1 MDKKSS
7 LTGHSQNFLMKQ
19 HWTPV
24 ELIELWT
31 LSNDEK
37 TFINRKEERNKLVYA
52 LKMKYFDLYSCFP
65 SENQKVPLVIM
76 NTVAFQLAVKPQTIT
91 TYSWHK
97 RSARAHNDEIRQYY
111 GFHKLNQTDWLNLGK
126 FIKNI
131 LWPLGLPMA
140 HIYAEVYQFLKKE
153 KIDPPPHQFLM
164 RKINAICTNIEYQF
178 FKNCSEHINADHL
191 KRLLEAKDNEDAP
204 LTFIRRPAGK
214 ICDETIDEEIK
225 KLGYLTSTLYCD
237 FFKTIPKKVLKKYYD
252 IVATSSPY
260 DLRKMDVAQ
269 SNALLSCFC
278 YYKGAKILDNLI
290 DIFIRRFSRLQKMA
304 EAKAKDDLWKLYT
317 TEDTDK
323 QLLTKMVDISL
334 ENPHGVIEKKI
345 YPGVG
350 GKEKLTQ
357 SKLSRKSSSQIS
369 KEFEYTHLR
378 SLYVHHHR
386 KYIIEIIKNL
396 KLGSTSNKP
405 LCDAVD
411 ALLNSKPLVLT
422 DILTKGILKAVEN
435 NPMYCELAVLDV
447 LRKELK
453 CKNVWVNSSLKHED
467 PEKDLPQD
475 FKEKKQ
481 MYCQMLDLPEDGKEL
496 MRKVKKE
503 MAAAIKAFNAS
514 IPTNEDVR
522 IGKKS
527 GKPHIFLTPYTAQDE
542 PENITAIKQDILN
555 TWPNTALLD
564 IWKETDLRLGL
575 TQALIAMTDKVALDP
590 QILQQRLLLCIFA
603 MGTNTEFK
611 SVCTGTANVSE
622 SDLWYVKKRFIT
634 PEGLRQIIRKLV
646 DNTIEVRD
654 EEIWGNV
661 LTHFS
666 SDSVKISVWDGNL
679 MSERHIRY
687 NGYGVMAYWHVD
699 KKALCIFGQLKR
711 CSDSEVVS
719 MLTGIIHHGT
729 KAKVV
734 SQSTDTHGQSF
745 IAFAFSYL
753 LGVELRPRIKGIGRM
768 KINKPDQHL
777 QKSSYNHIET
787 VMGKP
792 IKWALI
798 LKHYDQM
805 LRYLVALVLRTAEP
819 EVLLKR
825 FIAENNRNTLYKA
838 FLEFGRAICTAH
850 NCRYFTIK
858 ESRIEVEEALNGGE
872 NWNSGNKFIFFG
884 KRGVISSNDE
894 CEQEMSILSMH
905 LLQSSL
911 VYVNTLMVQRCIKKK
926 KWKPKLT
933 KEDKRAITALF
944 DLHVNQYGLFPLDM
958 TKRLNID
965 EEE

>member
-1 MDKKSS
+1 MDEKSS
-7 LTGHSQNFLMKQ
+7 LTRYSRNFFAKQ
-19 HWTPV
+19 HWTPL

-37 TFINRKEERNKLVYA
+37 ACTNRKEEGNQLAYA
-52 LKMKYFDLYSCFP
+52 FKMKYFDIYSCFP
-65 SENQKVPLVIM
+65 PGNQDIPLVVLNM
-76 NTVAFQLAVKPQTIT
+76 VASQLAVQPQTLT
-91 TYSWHK
+91 AYRWQC
-97 RSARAHNDEIRQYY
+97 RSARAHNDEIRKYY
-111 GFHKLNQTDWLNLGK
+111 GFHKPNQADWLNISV
-126 FIKNI
+126 FIENI

-140 HIYAEVYQFLKKE
+140 HIYEEVYQFLKKE
-153 KIDPPPHQFLM
+153 KIDPPTHKEFV
-164 RKINAICTNIEYQF
+164 RKINTIWTKLENQF
-178 FKNCSEHINADHL
+178 FKNFLAHTNADHL
-191 KRLLEAKDNEDAP
+191 QSLLEAQDNGDAP
-204 LTFIRRPAGK
+204 LTFIRQPAGK

-237 FFKTIPKKVLKKYYD
+237 FFETIPKKALKKYHD

-260 DLRKMDVAQ
+260 DLRKMDTAQ
-269 SNALLSCFC
+269 SNAILACFC
-278 YYKGAKILDNLI
+278 YYKGAQILDNLI
-290 DIFIRRFSRLQKMA
+290 NIFIRRFSRLQKMA
-304 EAKAKDDLWKLYT
+304 ESRAKDDLWKLYT
-317 TEDTDK
+317 TEDSDK

-334 ENPHGVIEKKI
+334 ESPNGVIEEKI

-357 SKLSRKSSSQIS
+357 SKLSRKSPSQIS
-369 KEFEYTHLR
+369 TEFEYTHLR

-386 KYIIEIIKNL
+386 KYMIEIIKNL
-396 KLGSTSNKP
+396 KLGSASNKP

-411 ALLNSKPLVLT
+411 ALLNDKPLVLT
-422 DILTKGILKAVEN
+422 NILTKGVLKAVESN
-435 NPMYCELAVLDV
+435 SMYCELAVLDV

-453 CKNVWVNSSLKHED
+453 CKNVWVKSSSKHAD
-467 PEKDLPQD
+467 PEKDLPKD
-475 FKEKKQ
+475 FKEKKKV
-481 MYCQMLDLPEDGKEL
+481 YCQMLGLPEDGREL
-496 MRKVKKE
+496 MRKVKAE
-503 MAAAIKAFNAS
+503 MAEAIKAFNAS
-514 IPTNEDVR
+514 IPTNEDIK

-527 GKPHIFLTPYTAQDE
+527 GKPHIFLTPYTAQNE
-542 PENITAIKQDILN
+542 PENITAIKQDILQ

-575 TQALIAMTDKVALDP
+575 TQELIAMTDKVALDP
-590 QILQQRLLLCIFA
+590 QILQQRLLLCLFA

-611 SVCTGTANVSE
+611 SMCAGTPNVSE

-634 PEGLRQIIRKLV
+634 PEGLRHIIKKLV
-646 DNTIEVRD
+646 NNTLAVKD
-654 EEIWGNV
+654 EEIWGKV
-661 LTHFS
+661 ITHFS
-666 SDSVKISVWDGNL
+666 SDSIKIPVWDGNL
-679 MSERHIRY
+679 ISENHIRY

-729 KAKVV
+729 KAKVT
-734 SQSTDTHGQSF
+734 SHSTDTHGQSF

-768 KINKPDQHL
+768 KIHKPDQHL

-792 IKWALI
+792 IKWPPI
-798 LKHYDQM
+798 LKHYDHM
-805 LRYLVALVLRTAEP
+805 LHYLVALVLRTAEP

-838 FLEFGRAICTAH
+838 FIEFGRAICTAH

-884 KRGVISSNDE
+884 RRGVISSNDE
-894 CEQEMSILSMH
+894 CEQEMSILSLH

-911 VYVNTLMVQRCIKKK
+911 VYVNTFMVQKCIKKK
-926 KWKPKLT
+926 KGKVKLT
-933 KEDKRAITALF
+933 KEDKRALTALF

-958 TKRLNID
+958 TTRLNID